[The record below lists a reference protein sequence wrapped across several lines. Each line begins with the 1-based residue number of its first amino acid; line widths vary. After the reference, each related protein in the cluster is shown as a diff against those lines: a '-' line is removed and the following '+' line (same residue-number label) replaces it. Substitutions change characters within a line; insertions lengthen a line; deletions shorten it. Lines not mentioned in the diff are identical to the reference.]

1 MTSSRPPE
9 APPGSESPERPKA
22 TRRRAVE
29 GLPERKRLSPS
40 VAALA
45 IGAHVAIGFVLVQV
59 LTFGH
64 GLPGWLRFENDRQP
78 EERLTYVTPKA
89 PVTPPPALRQVP
101 RRVDQPQ
108 LQPQPSAPA
117 AQPAGVPD
125 APPEVK
131 PLSPRDTGSGGTV
144 GNGVG
149 ALDPNVRGVRP
160 GYTDERVWRGTVG
173 NGGDG
178 SGGAARRGD
187 RADNLDSIIAGAIM
201 GAADS
206 LDSIARA
213 SGKYGRKPGDWT
225 KTDKNGRKW
234 GWDDKGIRLG
244 KYTLPNALLA
254 LLPMNAATA
263 AGMSANPVG
272 MAAGARINAASAD
285 IQRMSAR
292 GMGDAEFKR
301 IVKEMDARHDTQRRE
316 RLRAP
321 SASYAAPVKSD
332 GKSDGKS
339 SSSGQPS
346 GR

>member
-1 MTSSRPPE
+1 MTSTRPPE
-9 APPGSESPERPKA
+9 LPKGSEQPERPSA
-22 TRRRAVE
+22 PRRRAVE
-29 GLPERKRLSPS
+29 GFKERKRLSPS

-45 IGAHVAIGFVLVQV
+45 IGAHIAIGFVLVQV

-64 GLPGWLRFENDRQP
+64 GLPGWMRFEKERTP

-101 RRVDQPQ
+101 RRVDERP
-108 LQPQPSAPA
+108 LPPIPNEVPVSVPQPP
-117 AQPAGVPD
+117 AQPTPI
-125 APPEVK
+125 
-131 PLSPRDTGSGGTV
+131 SPRDTGSGGNV

-149 ALDPNVRGVRP
+149 ALDPNVKGVRP
-160 GYTDERVWRGTVG
+160 GYTDERVWRGQTG

-178 SGGAARRGD
+178 GGGSARRGD
-187 RADNLDSIIAGAIM
+187 RADNLDSIMRGAIM

-206 LDSIARA
+206 LDSIAA
-213 SGKYGRKPGDWT
+213 AQGKYGRRPGDWT

-234 GWDDKGIRLG
+234 GWDDRGIRLG

-272 MAAGARINAASAD
+272 MAQAARVNAASAD

-292 GMGDAEFKR
+292 GLGDAEFKR
-301 IVKEMDARHDTQRRE
+301 IVKEMDAKHDTQRRE

-332 GKSDGKS
+332 GKTS
-339 SSSGQPS
+339 SNGQPS

>member
-1 MTSSRPPE
+1 MTASRPPE
-9 APPGSESPERPKA
+9 APQGAEPPERPRA
-22 TRRRAVE
+22 PRRRAVE

-64 GLPGWLRFENDRQP
+64 GLPGWLRFENERQP

-101 RRVDQPQ
+101 RRVDEPRVV
-108 LQPQPSAPA
+108 PPAPVV
-117 AQPAGVPD
+117 QPAGVPD
-125 APPEVK
+125 APPATK
-131 PLSPRDTGSGGTV
+131 PLSPRDTGSGGTA

-160 GYTDERVWRGTVG
+160 GYTDERVWRGTIG

-178 SGGAARRGD
+178 GGGAARRGD
-187 RADNLDSIIAGAIM
+187 RADNLDSIMASAIM

-234 GWDDKGIRLG
+234 GWDEQGIRLG

-272 MAAGARINAASAD
+272 MAAGARISAASAD

-301 IVKEMDARHDTQRRE
+301 IVKEMDAKHDTQRRE

-332 GKSDGKS
+332 GKSS
-339 SSSGQPS
+339 SNGQPS